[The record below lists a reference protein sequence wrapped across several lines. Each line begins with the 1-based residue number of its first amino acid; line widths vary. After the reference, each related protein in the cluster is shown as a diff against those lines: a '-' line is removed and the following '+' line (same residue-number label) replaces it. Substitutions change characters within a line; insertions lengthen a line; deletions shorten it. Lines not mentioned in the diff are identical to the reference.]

1 LAASHLA
8 VNSRR
13 NVAAFIVAIAAQ
25 FLVVPLVISD
35 IGLTA
40 FGHAGLVL
48 AVWAPL
54 ALIGT
59 VIGQAATRE
68 ISAALAAGRVA
79 GALQSSAIALCAT
92 GGVVAALVFVAVGPS
107 VLAWLDSSGVS
118 EADWSTLVLAS
129 VPGWFCQQLVVV
141 MQGVASARQDFRLV
155 AKMSIATAV
164 SGVICTLGA
173 VYLRPDAVGYLSG
186 VSAGFVLTSIVSGFM
201 VRDPGAP
208 APSARGSLADAAR
221 SLLGFSRWQSVYQAT
236 GTIGNQVDRYLLASL
251 ASPAVI
257 GQFNAA
263 NRLQEAAYML
273 VMKAAEVLFPRFGAR
288 SLEEPQER
296 LRFFLIASWAVTSLS
311 GVVLAPL
318 IILAEP
324 LMRLW
329 AGAETAAGGAVLLQV
344 LTVGGLIGCGTTVF
358 TYYMMGMGE
367 TRPLA
372 AISALYSVLTVIFSA
387 LAMLALGPMVAGAGL
402 ALASVVRVMVSMI
415 WTRFRTFPT
424 SSWSDLLNCTVVP
437 LAASL
442 AVCVFSAGHIAGSGI
457 DSWWEL
463 AVAGVIV
470 VPSVA
475 VSVLA
480 ASALS
485 GFGRSAVSAVMGGLV
500 VSMRGRV

>member
-1 LAASHLA
+1 MAS
-8 VNSRR
+8 
-13 NVAAFIVAIAAQ
+13 FIVAIAAQ
-25 FLVVPLVISD
+25 FVVVPLVIAE

-59 VIGQAATRE
+59 VIGQAVTRE
-68 ISAALAAGRVA
+68 ISAALATGGTAD
-79 GALQSSAIALCAT
+79 ALQSSALALCAA
-92 GGVVAALVFVAVGPS
+92 GGALAVLVFIAVGPA
-107 VLAWLDSSGVS
+107 VLEWLDSSGVS
-118 EADWSTLVLAS
+118 RASWSTLVLAS

-164 SGVICTLGA
+164 SSVICTLGA
-173 VYLRPDAVGYLSG
+173 LYVLPDAVGYLTG
-186 VSAGFVLTSIVSGFM
+186 VSAGFVLTSIVTGVM
-201 VRDPGAP
+201 IRNPGATQP
-208 APSARGSLADAAR
+208 QGPESLAGAAR
-221 SLLGFSRWQSVYQAT
+221 SLLGFSRWQSVSQAT
-236 GTIGNQVDRYLLASL
+236 GTIGNQMDRYLLASL

-288 SLEEPQER
+288 SMEARQER

-329 AGAETAAGGAVLLQV
+329 AGAETAAGGAALLQV
-344 LTVGGLIGCGTTVF
+344 LTVGGLVGCGSTVF

-372 AISALYSVLTVIFSA
+372 AISTLYSVLTVIFS
-387 LAMLALGPMVAGAGL
+387 LVVMLAFGSMAAGVGL
-402 ALASVVRVMVSMI
+402 ALASVVRVTVSMF
-415 WTRFRTFPT
+415 WTRFRTFPE
-424 SSWSDLLNCTVVP
+424 SSWRQLLASTVVP

-442 AVCVFSAGHIAGSGI
+442 SACLVLTGFVAAAGI
-457 DSWWEL
+457 DSWWQFVL
-463 AVAGVIV
+463 AGLIV

-475 VSVLA
+475 AVIIS

-485 GFGRSAVSAVMGGLV
+485 GFGRSAVSAVIVGLV
-500 VSMRGRV
+500 GSRSGRR